1 MKIYAM
7 SDMHGFLAEFEQALS
22 LVMEHL
28 EEPDVM
34 TSGYL
39 PVLLVD
45 TEKDAYYRVTE
56 GGTWKILPYDMEN

>member
-34 TSGYL
+34 
-39 PVLLVD
+39 LLLLGD
-45 TEKDAYYRVTE
+45 YIH
-56 GGTWKILPYDMEN
+56 GGPDGKGVMDRIMQL

>member
-1 MKIYAM
+1 M

-34 TSGYL
+34 
-39 PVLLVD
+39 LLLLGDYIHGIMLV
-45 TEKDAYYRVTE
+45 A
-56 GGTWKILPYDMEN
+56 GGDRYGNLCNF

>member
-34 TSGYL
+34 
-39 PVLLVD
+39 LLLLGDYIHGIMLV
-45 TEKDAYYRVTE
+45 A
-56 GGTWKILPYDMEN
+56 GGDRYGNLCNF